1 MNSDICTVDMENS
14 PQCHRCMSQGGMQTL
29 QQTLSSSACAVA
41 LAPGAEDDY
50 DDDENNDDVDDDDY
64 VDNDDDCVANA
75 DEDLQHL
82 SNVAQQPHHVAQQV
96 GFLREPL
103 FALKKKLVVQYECK
117 MYRSLWAHWVE
128 ALNVKESIQCRWFHD
143 FL

>member
-1 MNSDICTVDMENS
+1 
-14 PQCHRCMSQGGMQTL
+14 MSQGGMQTL

-41 LAPGAEDDY
+41 LGPGAEDDY

-96 GFLREPL
+96 GFLGKPL
-103 FALKKKLVVQYECK
+103 FALKKKLVQELCGTSAKCVDRFTHIGWK
-117 MYRSLWAHWVE
+117 G
-128 ALNVKESIQCRWFHD
+128 
-143 FL
+143 

>member
-1 MNSDICTVDMENS
+1 MNSDICTVDMESS
-14 PQCHRCMSQGGMQTL
+14 PQCHRCMSRGGMQTL
-29 QQTLSSSACAVA
+29 QQTLSSSACGAA

-64 VDNDDDCVANA
+64 VDNVDNDDCVANA

-96 GFLREPL
+96 GFLGEPL
-103 FALKKKLVVQYECK
+103 FALNKKLVVQ
-117 MYRSLWAHWVE
+117 
-128 ALNVKESIQCRWFHD
+128 
-143 FL
+143 

>member
-50 DDDENNDDVDDDDY
+50 DDDENNDDAGDY
-64 VDNDDDCVANA
+64 VDNDDYDSVYNIIFIC
-75 DEDLQHL
+75 
-82 SNVAQQPHHVAQQV
+82 
-96 GFLREPL
+96 
-103 FALKKKLVVQYECK
+103 
-117 MYRSLWAHWVE
+117 
-128 ALNVKESIQCRWFHD
+128 I
-143 FL
+143 